1 VRREKGAGTILIL
14 GLCGLVAT
22 VGVGT
27 AGLGVLFDAREKA
40 ATAAEA
46 AALAAAVATYPPA
59 ADGPP
64 ERLAS
69 EMARRNGARLISCWC
84 DVDLS
89 LDARVV
95 AATVALTADLPLFGE
110 VDVGKTARA
119 EFDPRLWLGR

>member
-1 VRREKGAGTILIL
+1 ML

-27 AGLGVLFDAREKA
+27 AGLGALFDAREKA

-64 ERLAS
+64 DRLAG
-69 EMARRNGARLISCWC
+69 EMAVSNGARLISCWC
-84 DVDLS
+84 DVDPS
-89 LDARVV
+89 LDARV
-95 AATVALTADLPLFGE
+95 AAVTVVLTTDLPLFGE

-119 EFDPRLWLGR
+119 EFEPRLWLGR